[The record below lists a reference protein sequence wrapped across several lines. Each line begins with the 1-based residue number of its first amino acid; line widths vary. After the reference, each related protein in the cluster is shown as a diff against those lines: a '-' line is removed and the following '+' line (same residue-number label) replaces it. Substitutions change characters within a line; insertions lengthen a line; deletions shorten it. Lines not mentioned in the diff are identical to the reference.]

1 MRDSVDAAHV
11 QGVQLDN
18 DLRRH
23 PCDQNLEPLDTSV
36 STVLIC
42 RSGSTHPNFQ
52 VGGGQAFR
60 TLCPSAKRRP
70 DTEVS
75 IKRTALCHNS
85 HFQGTDLFCRGFMCF
100 FLIGSAPILPRYTA
114 NVSST
119 SFWASMPIS
128 ASSNLSR
135 MGDALT
141 FVILAGSPEP
151 MGDVPASVGVGGG
164 GQEFELKNLS
174 NTSI

>member
-52 VGGGQAFR
+52 VGGAKHFGLFPSFGFHGF
-60 TLCPSAKRRP
+60 LCPSAKRRP

-75 IKRTALCHNS
+75 INRTALCHNS
-85 HFQGTDLFCRGFMCF
+85 HFQGTDLICCGLMF
-100 FLIGSAPILPRYTA
+100 FSLGLHP
-114 NVSST
+114 
-119 SFWASMPIS
+119 SFPDTQQMRHRPH
-128 ASSNLSR
+128 
-135 MGDALT
+135 
-141 FVILAGSPEP
+141 F
-151 MGDVPASVGVGGG
+151 
-164 GQEFELKNLS
+164 GQECQFQCHLICHEWVTL
-174 NTSI
+174 

>member
-75 IKRTALCHNS
+75 IKPHCVTIRIFKALICS
-85 HFQGTDLFCRGFMCF
+85 AVGSCF
-100 FLIGSAPILPRYTA
+100 FSSLGLHPSFPDTQQMFHRPHFGQACQFQRHLICHEWVTL
-114 NVSST
+114 
-119 SFWASMPIS
+119 
-128 ASSNLSR
+128 
-135 MGDALT
+135 
-141 FVILAGSPEP
+141 
-151 MGDVPASVGVGGG
+151 
-164 GQEFELKNLS
+164 
-174 NTSI
+174 